1 MLHKSNTKKF
11 RNKKFF
17 PAVDQISLTVDD
29 GTIRKEISLFGF
41 SFKQPYMRINM
52 KKLALMAASALVL
65 ASAANAAMEGKHF
78 TGFYVGGHLGYGS
91 GKSEWSQK
99 ETRALPLAQ
108 ASHKTDLGTRGILGG
123 LHVGFGKEMGNK
135 LYLGLEAFGNL
146 SKTEG
151 KTDSTVG
158 NDNLR
163 TKATRKHEFGVALRP
178 GFVCGNALLYVKAG
192 ISSAK
197 WQYRTNFAS
206 TGVAEAHN
214 GNTSKHRMGF
224 VPGLG
229 VAFMATDHVMV
240 GLEATHTMFKKQS
253 TSTRVANGTVAY
265 KGKVK
270 SHVTDFTGR
279 VSYKW

>member
-1 MLHKSNTKKF
+1 
-11 RNKKFF
+11 
-17 PAVDQISLTVDD
+17 
-29 GTIRKEISLFGF
+29 
-41 SFKQPYMRINM
+41 M
-52 KKLALMAASALVL
+52 KKLALLAASAAVL
-65 ASAANAAMEGKHF
+65 TSAANAAMEGKHF

-91 GKSEWSQK
+91 GKSEWSTRD
-99 ETRALPLAQ
+99 TRANVNYSRKA
-108 ASHKTDLGTRGILGG
+108 DLGTRGILGG
-123 LHVGFGKEMGNK
+123 LHVGFGKEFGNK

-151 KTDSTVG
+151 KANTTNA
-158 NDNLR
+158 NDVLR
-163 TKATRKHEFGVALRP
+163 TKATRKHEFGAALRP

-197 WQYRTNFAS
+197 WQYKSDWTTDLAAA
-206 TGVAEAHN
+206 AEN
-214 GNTSKHRMGF
+214 GSSSKHRIGF

-229 VAFMATDHVMV
+229 VSFMATDHVMV
-240 GLEATHTMFKKQS
+240 GLEATHTMYKKQS
-253 TSTRVANGTVAY
+253 ISTRRPNGTVIE